1 MAKRARK
8 KKSSIEPWSPE
19 ELAVFRD
26 FETPHDVQTF
36 LSATPYS
43 DDPIYRS
50 PRSVIRDRK
59 AHCFDGAVFA
69 AAALEQLGYPPLLV
83 DFLAVRDD
91 DHVIAVYRRDG
102 FWGAVAQSNFSTLR
116 FREPVYWSLRE
127 LVMSYFDFYFN
138 TIGELTL
145 RGFSKP
151 VDLGDFDVFSW
162 RTKDATMKK
171 IAGRLTKEKH
181 EPVIDQKRARR
192 LKPVD
197 DRSFRAGMLG
207 ANPAG
212 LYDAGTRTI

>member
-1 MAKRARK
+1 MAKRVMEKATAEW
-8 KKSSIEPWSPE
+8 SIEESQI
-19 ELAVFRD
+19 FRG
-26 FETPHDVQTF
+26 FRTPHDVQAF
-36 LSATPYS
+36 LSAIPYS
-43 DDPIYRS
+43 DDPFYRS

-69 AAALEQLGYPPLLV
+69 AAALEHLGCPPLIV

-91 DHVIAVYRRDG
+91 DHVIAVYRIDG
-102 FWGAVAQSNFSTLR
+102 LFGAVAQSNFSTLR
-116 FREPVYWSLRE
+116 FREPVYRSLRE

-138 TIGELTL
+138 TVGELTL

-151 VDLGDFDVFSW
+151 VDLRDFDAFSW
-162 RTKDATMKK
+162 RTKDATMRK

-181 EPVIDQKRARR
+181 DRVIDQKRARR

>member
-1 MAKRARK
+1 MAKRAVK
-8 KKSSIEPWSPE
+8 KGTVEWSAE
-19 ELAVFRD
+19 EKEVFR
-26 FETPHDVQTF
+26 ELRSPHDVQAF

-50 PRSVIRDRK
+50 PRSVISDRK

-69 AAALEQLGYPPLLV
+69 AAALEHLGFPPLLV
-83 DFLAVRDD
+83 DLLAVRDD

-102 FWGAVAQSNFSTLR
+102 LWGAVAQSNFSTLR
-116 FREPVYWSLRE
+116 FREPVYRSLRE

-138 TIGELTL
+138 TVGELTL

-151 VDLGDFDVFSW
+151 VDLRDFDAYSW

-171 IAGRLTKEKH
+171 IAGRLTREKH

-212 LYDAGTRTI
+212 LYDAGTRVV